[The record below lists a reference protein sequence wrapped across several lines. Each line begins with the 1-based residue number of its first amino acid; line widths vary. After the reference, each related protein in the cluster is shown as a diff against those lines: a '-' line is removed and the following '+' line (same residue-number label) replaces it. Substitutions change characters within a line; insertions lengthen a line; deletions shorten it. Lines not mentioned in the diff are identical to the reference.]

1 MKLPIELN
9 PSAMTVTVSNVT
21 DRLAVHTVQGQE
33 HLGSLYEYQV
43 ELVNLDEPE
52 DVAQVVDP
60 DKIFKLQR
68 LLGQTLTID
77 LPLMTGKSRYF
88 SGIVSKAWRLGWR
101 DGYANY
107 GVTVGPRLWLL
118 TLNRDCRIFQNMTVP
133 DVVKEILGQHD
144 ISPIRESLTGKYR
157 TWDCVTQYRESD
169 FEFISRIMAHEG
181 IYYYFEHSKDGHTL
195 VLANSISAHAVYDEF
210 EEVRLGQPA
219 SGSRSQDYLETWREV
234 SGIQTDSVALVD
246 YDFRLQGKSEGL
258 SVEYTVPV
266 EPKLAE
272 LGIYDYPAKF
282 VQQEDQKDA
291 SGEADESESRE
302 EGKRLAQV
310 RLEEKRCESEIY
322 AGQGTARWPATG
334 YLLSLSNAPA
344 YAKRQ
349 FLVTKTDI
357 MLRNE
362 LFRSGSESAREYA
375 AISIAAIDS
384 QTPFRSRL
392 LDKPVVW
399 GPQTARVIGPP
410 TSGKDKDDNSAEIWT
425 DKHGRIRVH
434 FHWDC
439 RDASLEK
446 TSCWVRVAHPWA
458 GKGWGAIHIPRVGNE
473 VVVEFLEGDPDRP
486 LVTGSVYN
494 ADNMPPYTLPDNKTQ
509 TGIKTRSSK
518 GGNPD
523 NFNEIRFEDKK
534 GAEELHIQ
542 AERDMSTHVKR
553 NQSTSVDGDQT
564 ITVIG
569 NQSVTVQGKGKSPV
583 HSTTSVTG
591 KHTFDASDT
600 IKIQAPTSI
609 TLECGGSSIVM
620 VPGTI
625 TFTAGGGASIVLDA
639 NVLAAANA
647 KAKVLLD
654 ANVLAQS
661 DGGAKVVLDANVLAE
676 ANGKAKVVLDANV
689 LAQSSGNS
697 KVVLDGDATM
707 EGTGTATV
715 KGTSEATLTATGAVK
730 TSPAGVEATGT
741 KIDITGSAAVN
752 VTGAM
757 VKIN

>member
-1 MKLPIELN
+1 MNIPFDLA
-9 PSAMTVTVSNVT
+9 PSAMAVTVADVKA
-21 DRLAVHTVQGQE
+21 RLAVRTVKGHE
-33 HLGSLYEYQV
+33 GLSCLYEYQI
-43 ELVNLDEPE
+43 ELANLDESDAMRATLDPE
-52 DVAQVVDP
+52 GLLKPQA
-60 DKIFKLQR
+60 
-68 LLGQTLTID
+68 LLGQMLTVTL
-77 LPLMTGKSRYF
+77 LLATGKARYF
-88 SGIVSKAWRLGWR
+88 NGIVTKAWRLGWR
-101 DGYANY
+101 DGYAHY
-107 GVTVGPRLWLL
+107 GVAISPELWLL
-118 TLNRDCRIFQNMTVP
+118 TLNRDCRIFQDKTVLAT
-133 DVVKEILGQHD
+133 VKEILQQHQ
-144 ISPIRESLTGKYR
+144 ISSIRESLQATYR
-157 TWDCVTQYRESD
+157 KWDCLTQYRESD
-169 FEFISRIMAHEG
+169 FQFISRLLAHEG
-181 IYYYFEHSKDGHTL
+181 IYYYFEHAKDTHTL
-195 VLANSISAHAVYDEF
+195 VLADSVSAHTVYQDF
-210 EEVRLGQPA
+210 DVVQMGQPSSH
-219 SGSRSQDYLETWREV
+219 SGAEDFLETWRE
-234 SGIQTDSVALVD
+234 SSAIQTDTVTLAD
-246 YDFRLQGKSEGL
+246 YDFRLCGQDSALLASRK
-258 SVEYTVPV
+258 VEV
-266 EPKLAE
+266 EPKRDDLE
-272 LGIYDYPAKF
+272 IYDYPAKC
-282 VQQEDQKDA
+282 VLAEDQEA
-291 SGEADESESRE
+291 ATGEAAAGKSLE
-302 EGKRLAQV
+302 EGKRLAFVQ
-310 RLEEKRCESEIY
+310 LEEKRCEAELY
-322 AGQGTARWPATG
+322 QGQGTARWLATG
-334 YLLSLSNAPA
+334 FLFSVSNAGA
-344 YAKRQ
+344 DGKRQ
-349 FLVTKTDI
+349 FLVTTTQI
-357 MLRNE
+357 LLRNTA
-362 LFRSGSESAREYA
+362 FKSGGDGEEQPCEI
-375 AISIAAIDS
+375 AITAIDS
-384 QTPFRSRL
+384 HTQFRSPR
-392 LDKPVVW
+392 LDKPVVR
-399 GPQTARVIGPP
+399 GPQTARVVG
-410 TSGKDKDDNSAEIWT
+410 GENEEIWT
-425 DKHGRIRVH
+425 DKHGRINVQ
-434 FHWDC
+434 FHWD
-439 RDASLEK
+439 REGTFDENS
-446 TSCWVRVAHPWA
+446 SCWVRVAHPWA

-509 TGIKTRSSK
+509 TGIKTRSTK

-534 GAEELHIQ
+534 GKEELHIQ

-553 NQSTSVDGDQT
+553 NQSTNVDGDQT

-569 NQSVTVQGKGKSPV
+569 NQSVTIQGKGKSPV

-661 DGGAKVVLDANVLAE
+661 DGGAKVLLDANVLAE